1 MRETFVNVK
10 SSKRSYSKSKEQR
23 APQANY
29 LVSIADLVDMVERHA
44 QHCPRMDIFLKEA
57 DQKRRTKYK

>member
-1 MRETFVNVK
+1 MRETFINVK
-10 SSKRSYSKSKEQR
+10 SSKRSYNKSKDMR
-23 APQANY
+23 APQTSY

-57 DQKRRTKYK
+57 DLKRR

>member
-1 MRETFVNVK
+1 MRETFVTVK
-10 SSKRSYSKSKEQR
+10 SSKRSYNKAKDVK
-23 APQANY
+23 PPMANY

-57 DQKRRTKYK
+57 D